1 MQVVGLGVSVL
12 KGAAQE
18 HPDRLRFD
26 ALGPVDDRRFALVDP
41 VAARV
46 LRTVE
51 NPRLMSLRARTVL
64 PRGGTGPAPGDSVDR
79 GARGDVL
86 VVEVPGH
93 PPATVPVHPVGLL
106 EADYW
111 GRPCRLEVLGGP
123 AATAL
128 AARLSTVLGREV
140 VLCRAGRRDVVYGEG
155 VTLVTTSSLVELE
168 RRRAAT
174 GTGGP
179 ARPLTELLA
188 DAERWRATLVV
199 ATDGEPP
206 FVEDGW
212 HGRVLRLGG
221 PALGGDDS
229 DGGGGRDG
237 GGSDEVDGGLDEGG
251 GGGGGGVTLRV
262 TAGVARCAVVRGRPR
277 DGAREDWDPLRL
289 LAEDRLVD
297 GPGGREVAFAVGA
310 EVEVPGEVA
319 LGDRVVLGP

>member
-1 MQVVGLGVSVL
+1 MEVVGLGVSVL

-18 HPDRLRFD
+18 HPDRLRLD
-26 ALGPVDDRRFALVDP
+26 ARGPVHDRRFALVDP

-51 NPRLMSLRARTVL
+51 NPRLMSLRARTL
-64 PRGGTGPAPGDSVDR
+64 PAGTGTAPGPSGTRRDGDD
-79 GARGDVL
+79 GHDGDVL

-93 PPATVPVHPVGLL
+93 PPTAVPVRPVGLL

-123 AATAL
+123 AVTAL
-128 AARLSTVLGREV
+128 TTTLSTVLGREV

-168 RRRAAT
+168 RRRASA

-179 ARPLTELLA
+179 ARPLEELLA
-188 DAERWRATLVV
+188 DAERWRATLAVR
-199 ATDGEPP
+199 TDGAPP

-212 HGRVLRLGG
+212 HGRTLRVG
-221 PALGGDDS
+221 PRDD
-229 DGGGGRDG
+229 
-237 GGSDEVDGGLDEGG
+237 
-251 GGGGGGVTLRV
+251 GGVTLRV

-289 LAEDRLVD
+289 LADDRLVD